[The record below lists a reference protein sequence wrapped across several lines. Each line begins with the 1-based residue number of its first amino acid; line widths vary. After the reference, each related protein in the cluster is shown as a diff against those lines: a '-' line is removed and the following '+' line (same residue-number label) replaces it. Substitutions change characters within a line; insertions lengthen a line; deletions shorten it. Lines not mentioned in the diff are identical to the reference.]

1 MFFKPARSI
10 FTIASLFIL
19 IGCGTSTTTNS
30 NISDNNNNNNNN
42 NNSSSIH
49 NYKIFLDVAKN
60 KTLVAYDM
68 KLKFKRE
75 LPLISDIKLETTPFA
90 KNGRTVSALEPKQD
104 NSNLILSFGVWSKG
118 QTNGASGSIELMSFK
133 SKELTKDITVSAKN
147 FVYADGKS
155 DSTSSSIR
163 VEQK

>member
-1 MFFKPARSI
+1 MFLKTVRSML
-10 FTIASLFIL
+10 TIASLSML
-19 IGCGTSTTTNS
+19 TACIGGSDSTNS
-30 NISDNNNNNNNN
+30 GGDDSNLSST
-42 NNSSSIH
+42 NS
-49 NYKIFLDVAKN
+49 YKILLDVAKD

-68 KLKFKRE
+68 KIQFKKE
-75 LPLISDIKLETTPFA
+75 LPKISDITIERASFA